1 MKGMIFT
8 EYIDFVT
15 DTFGVE
21 VCESMID
28 ACTLTDDGAYTAV
41 GTYDHKELV
50 AMVVQLSEATKTPPS
65 DLVKAYGSHLFGV
78 LASKYAAMVEGMN
91 SSFEL
96 LMQIEDVIHVNVRK
110 LYPDAELPTFLVE
123 QPSPEEL
130 VLHYQSERGLADV
143 AEGLMKGCFAHFGET
158 VDLQREDVSGGSA
171 TSVIFRLKKQ

>member
-1 MKGMIFT
+1 MKGMVFT

-50 AMVVQLSEATKTPPS
+50 AMVVHLSEATKTPPS

-78 LASKYAAMVEGMN
+78 LASKYASMIEGMTN
-91 SSFEL
+91 SFDL
-96 LMQIEDVIHVNVRK
+96 LKQIEDVIHVNVRK
-110 LYPDAELPTFLVE
+110 LYPDAELPSFQVE
-123 QPSPEEL
+123 QPSADHL
-130 VLHYQSERGLADV
+130 VLHYKSERGLADV
-143 AEGLMKGCFAHFGET
+143 AEGLMQGCFAHFGEAIE
-158 VDLQREDVSGGSA
+158 LEREDVSGGSA

>member
-78 LASKYAAMVEGMN
+78 LAGKYGAMVQGMN
-91 SSFEL
+91 TSFDL
-96 LMQIEDVIHVNVRK
+96 LKQIEDVIHVNVRK
-110 LYPDAELPTFLVE
+110 LYPDAELPKFE
-123 QPSPEEL
+123 IDQPAPDEL
-130 VLHYQSERGLADV
+130 VLHYRSERGLADV
-143 AEGLMKGCFAHFGET
+143 AEGLMRGCFAHYGESI
-158 VDLQREDVSGGSA
+158 DLEREDVSGGAS
-171 TSVIFRLKKQ
+171 TSVIFRLKKN

>member
-1 MKGMIFT
+1 MKGMVFT

-78 LASKYAAMVEGMN
+78 LASKYASMIEGMTN
-91 SSFEL
+91 SFDLLKQIGGLRDPEVNRVASVFSPRFCPSFTEPPF
-96 LMQIEDVIHVNVRK
+96 IAGTAISVNRRCSVLWAPAASVSFSTSPSISSCGRK
-110 LYPDAELPTFLVE
+110 LP
-123 QPSPEEL
+123 
-130 VLHYQSERGLADV
+130 
-143 AEGLMKGCFAHFGET
+143 
-158 VDLQREDVSGGSA
+158 
-171 TSVIFRLKKQ
+171 